1 MRCARTRSL
10 AHTRAPFSFRASS
23 SPPSVAGAKLLEQSL
38 EACSKAPDC
47 EEVYLHV
54 QVGND
59 EAVNFYKGFG
69 FEVGEVIKD
78 YYQRLDPNDAHLIS
92 KKPPFVLPKS

>member
-1 MRCARTRSL
+1 M
-10 AHTRAPFSFRASS
+10 
-23 SPPSVAGAKLLEQSL
+23 
-38 EACSKAPDC
+38 
-47 EEVYLHV
+47 